1 MRRVGNASI
10 LPIIYGPPQTVYV
23 GPTAIPYASTMSTS
37 PYGSSFMTGGVQP
50 HNGTVQIPFHP
61 PVVTTGP
68 KSPTGCA
75 LSGGVCGGIPVS
87 SSPVGSPIRSPP
99 LMKFN
104 VKDRSSSPAYWI
116 RRGGIFF
123 FFFFKQK
130 SYQKFSRNYC
140 FPFAHF
146 YKNIQLSFFSSVWW
160 FRMFCSTCVHF
171 SFFVSGVWYQVTA
184 VILLL
189 SSPGMKQVAN
199 EGKWKENKIGRR
211 WMTFNRFRVMIWRWI
226 ISKFFFLNS
235 KKLCFFWKKF
245 EVLPPCAKKK
255 HFSIGISFAKFIG
268 AKNEMVNVCQFLW
281 KNIIRLQLPHSFY

>member
-1 MRRVGNASI
+1 MHRSFRLFTDLRRRFTWVRRPFRTLRPCPRHRTDPLSW
-10 LPIIYGPPQTVYV
+10 LV
-23 GPTAIPYASTMSTS
+23 
-37 PYGSSFMTGGVQP
+37 GSSRITE
-50 HNGTVQIPFHP
+50 PFRFH
-61 PVVTTGP
+61 
-68 KSPTGCA
+68 S
-75 LSGGVCGGIPVS
+75 
-87 SSPVGSPIRSPP
+87 
-99 LMKFN
+99 
-104 VKDRSSSPAYWI
+104 I
-116 RRGGIFF
+116 RRWWPLDPRVPLDALCLAECAEAFLYLLHRLEVPSGPLRWWNSTLRIDPRHPRIESAAAEIFF

-146 YKNIQLSFFSSVWW
+146 YKNIQISFFSSVWW

-226 ISKFFFLNS
+226 ISKIFFLNS
-235 KKLCFFWKKF
+235 KKLFFFGKN
-245 EVLPPCAKKK
+245 LRCSRLALKKK

-281 KNIIRLQLPHSFY
+281 KNIIRLQLPHSLY

>member
-104 VKDRSSSPAYWI
+104 SYCRHRAWNRLPMKENGKKTKSEDVEWHSIDSEWWYGAGSFRN
-116 RRGGIFF
+116 
-123 FFFFKQK
+123 FFFKIQ
-130 SYQKFSRNYC
+130 RN
-140 FPFAHF
+140 
-146 YKNIQLSFFSSVWW
+146 
-160 FRMFCSTCVHF
+160 
-171 SFFVSGVWYQVTA
+171 
-184 VILLL
+184 
-189 SSPGMKQVAN
+189 
-199 EGKWKENKIGRR
+199 
-211 WMTFNRFRVMIWRWI
+211 
-226 ISKFFFLNS
+226 FFFLE
-235 KKLCFFWKKF
+235 KIW
-245 EVLPPCAKKK
+245 
-255 HFSIGISFAKFIG
+255 G
-268 AKNEMVNVCQFLW
+268 APAL
-281 KNIIRLQLPHSFY
+281 R